1 MSITLRI
8 FKIVAFAEGIS
19 YILFGIS
26 MPLKYVYSIPEP
38 NFVVGLA
45 HGLLFSLYCLL
56 LLMLFFEFR
65 WSIAKTALVLLASLL
80 PFGTFIAERRLFNE
94 KKGINN

>member
-1 MSITLRI
+1 MSNILRI

-56 LLMLFFEFR
+56 VLILFFQLK
-65 WSIAKTALVLLASLL
+65 WSIAKTALVFIVSLV
-80 PFGTFIAERRLFNE
+80 PFGTFIAEKRLFND
-94 KKGINN
+94 KKGF

>member
-1 MSITLRI
+1 MSNILRI

-56 LLMLFFEFR
+56 VLILFFQLK
-65 WSIAKTALVLLASLL
+65 WSIAKTALVFLVSLV
-80 PFGTFIAERRLFNE
+80 PFGTFIAEKRLFND
-94 KKGINN
+94 KKGF

>member
-1 MSITLRI
+1 MSNTLRI

-56 LLMLFFEFR
+56 VLILFFQLK
-65 WSIAKTALVLLASLL
+65 WSIAKTALVFLVSLV
-80 PFGTFIAERRLFNE
+80 PFGTFIAEKRLFND
-94 KKGINN
+94 KNGF

>member
-1 MSITLRI
+1 MSNTLRI

-56 LLMLFFEFR
+56 VLILFFQLK
-65 WSIAKTALVLLASLL
+65 WSIAKTALVFLVSLL
-80 PFGTFIAERRLFNE
+80 PFGTFIAEKRLFND
-94 KKGINN
+94 KNGF

>member
-1 MSITLRI
+1 MSNTLRI

-56 LLMLFFEFR
+56 VLILFFQLK
-65 WSIAKTALVLLASLL
+65 WSIAKTALVFLVSLL
-80 PFGTFIAERRLFNE
+80 PFGTFIAEKRLFND
-94 KKGINN
+94 KKGF